1 MTTEENIVTETV
13 AEPVIDMAAAER
25 DKRDTEVQAQGQIDM
40 EAHKAMLA
48 QMAARIEAEK
58 IIAAEQDAAI
68 AAVRAA
74 CDAERAALR
83 QLEEAAD
90 AE

>member
-1 MTTEENIVTETV
+1 MTTENNIVTETV
-13 AEPVIDMAAAER
+13 AEPFIDQDAADAAREQAEHQ
-25 DKRDTEVQAQGQIDM
+25 K
-40 EAHKAMLA
+40 MLA
-48 QMAARIEAEK
+48 EMETRRAEEAA
-58 IIAAEQDAAI
+58 IAAEQDAAI